1 MSCQVAVPGVGVTA
15 SDIRVVRSTPAGW
28 RLNVRMSDRAEV
40 VRYWRSVELF
50 SPQDIPSA
58 DREQVYDLDDDSLL
72 PWEAQHSL
80 SRMSL
85 GAGER
90 WRHTIY
96 CGVFEL
102 EAAFELLREQFPKDP
117 ESFDARPAKG
127 DGALAAFVVSDEGR
141 QIPGGEVLSNCAWA
155 IGRAVDPGPK
165 DAGWL
170 SGLEDAD
177 DAFTEMFE
185 DLGGVPDEDEQ
196 AAEQGAE
203 TRALGRPLAIE
214 DLFEFTRGL
223 IELLG
228 AERLA
233 ASGVRVHS
241 RRVKAADAE
250 RADDHDFLNSFVA
263 ADLEMVASEVA
274 SGNCGR
280 ALRRYITFGD
290 EIDHEARVDVEQ
302 RLDTVY
308 ASVAP
313 GSVPLGRWPA
323 KADQPLALSQ
333 QLAVASVMESLGD
346 GVGMF
351 AVNGPPG
358 TGKTT
363 MLREIVAE
371 VVVARARQL
380 AELADP
386 KDAFVDKHRWTTG
399 GYRRV
404 VHELRK
410 ELTGFEMVVACA
422 TNAAAENISVEIPGI
437 GAIDADRCSE
447 IDYYPQLAS
456 RLLRAT
462 RQDRSSAETAAWAL
476 VAGRLGNKSNRA
488 AFVDA
493 LWYTDKRGK
502 AATSTRDQH
511 PPPGP
516 GPAGEQLGLV
526 DVLKSYED
534 AAPGPSWPDAVR
546 AFRSALTAAAVL
558 GDERGRIFDLLRDA
572 SAVEQDADR
581 CRQRAAAAP
590 AEHAKAQRRVA
601 EQEQIAVA
609 RRDECLRHEQA
620 RRDHRD
626 FRPSFTESLFSAGR
640 AMREWR
646 TADGELAAEVR
657 SSQAEAAAAETLVAE
672 LEVVAAAA
680 ARAIHEHV
688 AAAAAA
694 TQRVEEL
701 HAELADAAESL
712 GPAFPGERW
721 WHDRDF
727 RERNAPWID
736 EAWNAA
742 RTDLFLAALRLHKA
756 FAVHAA
762 TQMRQSLWGAIDI
775 LSGAAPAG
783 ICVKAAMAA
792 WQSMFLMVPVLS
804 TSFASFAR
812 VFSHLGRESLGW
824 LFIDEAGQ
832 CTPQTAAGAI
842 WRSQRVLVVGDPL
855 QLEPVVTLPFTV
867 QQAIRDAH
875 GVDETWLPSR
885 CSAQILADRVSRLG
899 TFRGR
904 GEDAIWVGA
913 PLIVHRRCD
922 EPIFTIVNEI
932 AYDGQMINATPR
944 RTDLDL
950 PASKWLDVVSSH
962 CDQHWIPAEG
972 EKLNAILE
980 KLDRQSL
987 DFREVFVLTPFRQ
1000 VADHRGLAVHRR
1012 RYPGITLGTVH
1023 TAQGREADIV
1033 ILILG
1038 GNPDRPGA
1046 KRWAS
1051 QTPNLL
1057 NVAVSRAKRR
1067 IYVIGDRRKW
1077 SAHPYFDVLD
1087 GHLPAD

>member
-1 MSCQVAVPGVGVTA
+1 
-15 SDIRVVRSTPAGW
+15 
-28 RLNVRMSDRAEV
+28 
-40 VRYWRSVELF
+40 
-50 SPQDIPSA
+50 
-58 DREQVYDLDDDSLL
+58 
-72 PWEAQHSL
+72 
-80 SRMSL
+80 
-85 GAGER
+85 
-90 WRHTIY
+90 
-96 CGVFEL
+96 
-102 EAAFELLREQFPKDP
+102 
-117 ESFDARPAKG
+117 
-127 DGALAAFVVSDEGR
+127 
-141 QIPGGEVLSNCAWA
+141 
-155 IGRAVDPGPK
+155 
-165 DAGWL
+165 
-170 SGLEDAD
+170 
-177 DAFTEMFE
+177 
-185 DLGGVPDEDEQ
+185 
-196 AAEQGAE
+196 
-203 TRALGRPLAIE
+203 
-214 DLFEFTRGL
+214 
-223 IELLG
+223 
-228 AERLA
+228 
-233 ASGVRVHS
+233 
-241 RRVKAADAE
+241 
-250 RADDHDFLNSFVA
+250 
-263 ADLEMVASEVA
+263 MVASEVQ

-280 ALRRYITFGD
+280 ALRGYLTFGD
-290 EIDHEARVDVEQ
+290 EIDSEARVDVEQ

-333 QLAVASVMESLGD
+333 QLAVASVMQSLGD
-346 GVGMF
+346 DAGLF

-380 AELADP
+380 SELTDP
-386 KDAFVDKHRWTTG
+386 KDAFVDRHRWTTG
-399 GYRRV
+399 GYTRV
-404 VHELRK
+404 VHEFKK

-422 TNAAAENISVEIPGI
+422 TNAAAENISVEIPGLD
-437 GAIDADRCSE
+437 AIDADRRSE

-462 RQDRSSAETAAWAL
+462 SQDRSSAETAAWAL

-488 AFVDA
+488 TFVDA
-493 LWYTDKRGK
+493 LWYTNKRGK
-502 AATSTRDQH
+502 AATSARQEH
-511 PPPGP
+511 SPPGP
-516 GPAGEQLGLV
+516 TSADEHTGLL
-526 DVLKSYED
+526 DILKSYED

-546 AFRSALTAAAVL
+546 AFRSALTPRPFSGTNAAASSICCETLRRSNTTPIVA
-558 GDERGRIFDLLRDA
+558 GSAPQRPRPSTPRRSSASPNRSRSQWPAATSVRDMSRRGAITANFVRPLPSRCSRPVARCANGAPPMA
-572 SAVEQDADR
+572 SSRVR
-581 CRQRAAAAP
+581 CAAAKPPPPPPKRSWLSSRTSRRRPLAQSTNTTRQRRPLRSACTSFKLSSP
-590 AEHAKAQRRVA
+590 PPPSPSVRHFRVTGGGTN
-601 EQEQIAVA
+601 
-609 RRDECLRHEQA
+609 RDL
-620 RRDHRD
+620 
-626 FRPSFTESLFSAGR
+626 
-640 AMREWR
+640 
-646 TADGELAAEVR
+646 
-657 SSQAEAAAAETLVAE
+657 
-672 LEVVAAAA
+672 
-680 ARAIHEHV
+680 
-688 AAAAAA
+688 
-694 TQRVEEL
+694 
-701 HAELADAAESL
+701 
-712 GPAFPGERW
+712 
-721 WHDRDF
+721 

-736 EAWNAA
+736 EAWNIA
-742 RTDLFLAALRLHKA
+742 RTDLFLAGLRLHKA

-783 ICVKAAMAA
+783 ICEKAALAA
-792 WQSMFLMVPVLS
+792 WQSLFFIVPVLS

-842 WRSQRVLVVGDPL
+842 WRSRRVLVVGDPL

-875 GVDETWLPSR
+875 DVDETWLPSR

-932 AYDGQMINATPR
+932 AYDGQMINATPH

-950 PASKWLDVVSSH
+950 PPSKWLDVASSH

-972 EKLNAILE
+972 EKLNAILKE
-980 KLDRQSL
+980 LARQRL
-987 DFREVFVLTPFRQ
+987 DFREIFVLTPFRQ
-1000 VADHRGLAVHRR
+1000 VADHRGLAGHRR
-1012 RYPGITLGTVH
+1012 RYPGFTLGTVH

-1033 ILILG
+1033 ILVLG

-1051 QTPNLL
+1051 ETPNLL

-1077 SAHPYFDVLD
+1077 SAYPYFDALA
-1087 GHLPAD
+1087 GHLPVD